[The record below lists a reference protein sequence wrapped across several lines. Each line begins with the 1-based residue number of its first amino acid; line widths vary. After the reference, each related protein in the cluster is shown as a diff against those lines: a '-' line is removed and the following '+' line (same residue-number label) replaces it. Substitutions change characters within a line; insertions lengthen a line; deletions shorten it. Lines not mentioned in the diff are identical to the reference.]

1 MNFRVWRLLPQ
12 ATAIPPRQQTT
23 REKHMTIRNTMIAA
37 AALLTLASN
46 AFAGDPTGAN
56 AGFADVSA
64 RSTDVYAIPFA
75 GGEPALVTVR
85 GDGDTDLDLYVYDE
99 NGNLIC
105 SDTDYTD
112 QLICSW
118 SPRWTGMFR
127 IEVRNLGN
135 VYNRY
140 QVRTN

>member
-1 MNFRVWRLLPQ
+1 
-12 ATAIPPRQQTT
+12 
-23 REKHMTIRNTMIAA
+23 MTFRNTMMAA

-46 AFAGDPTGAN
+46 AFAGDPSGPNYGTGRV
-56 AGFADVSA
+56 DA
-64 RSTDVYAIPFA
+64 RSTNIYNVPFE
-75 GGEPALVTVR
+75 GGAPALFTVR

-112 QLICSW
+112 QLVCSW